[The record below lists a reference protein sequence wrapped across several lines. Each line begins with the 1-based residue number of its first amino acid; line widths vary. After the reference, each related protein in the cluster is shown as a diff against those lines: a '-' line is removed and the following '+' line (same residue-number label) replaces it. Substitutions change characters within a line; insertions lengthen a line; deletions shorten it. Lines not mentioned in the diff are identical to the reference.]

1 MHNDCF
7 GITQSRPVTEFVSEP
22 TLNPTLSPSYCQEV
36 ARWLDAP
43 KGLMHCWSPNADLLE
58 EAIRWWMVQAEKR
71 PSETLPLF
79 FAEGDF
85 FPLLQK
91 LNELL
96 AAAQRGESEAQA
108 HAGQFWLVRH
118 AEQLSAEHIDILRRI
133 CLHYPELGIHLA
145 LFSQTQ
151 EVPAAAEGVRLMGLL
166 ADAQKPEMQ
175 ASAHDEEQPLAR
187 EAGARTWLSVGA
199 LGAVVLAGGWLVS
212 RPQPGAAPDVGA
224 AGVAALASAAS
235 QAASEA
241 PGSPAVA
248 APASVPAAVASAGA
262 SVASAPTKAAAGAA
276 VSLSRRWLLALPP
289 ECSVVVHKQ
298 SASLQEAEVFKA
310 SSSLLANARILLT
323 VAQDGKPARYLVVTG
338 PFRSA
343 DRVHNYM
350 QRLDWKASA
359 SSASREELLRQ
370 IPN

>member
-1 MHNDCF
+1 M
-7 GITQSRPVTEFVSEP
+7 
-22 TLNPTLSPSYCQEV
+22 NPTLSPSYYQEV
-36 ARWLDAP
+36 ANWLDAP
-43 KGLMHCWSPNADLLE
+43 KGLMHCWSPNAALLD
-58 EAIRWWMVQAEKR
+58 EAVTWWLAQAEKR
-71 PSETLPLF
+71 PAETLPLF

-145 LFSQTQ
+145 LFSQTE
-151 EVPAAAEGVRLMGLL
+151 EVPAAAEGVRLMGLM
-166 ADAQKPEMQ
+166 ADVV
-175 ASAHDEEQPLAR
+175 DVPLTATTHAPDAER
-187 EAGARTWLSVGA
+187 QDHRSTGARTWLGVGA
-199 LGAVVLAGGWLVS
+199 LSALLLAGYWLAS
-212 RPQPGAAPDVGA
+212 RPQPSSPPAAATDLAVAESSSPASTASA
-224 AGVAALASAAS
+224 AASAVPPTAAASDPKVPASAAS
-235 QAASEA
+235 ITA
-241 PGSPAVA
+241 PTAKPNN
-248 APASVPAAVASAGA
+248 APAKAVVG
-262 SVASAPTKAAAGAA
+262 T
-276 VSLSRRWLLALPP
+276 VSLSRRWLLSLPA

-298 SASLQEAEVFKA
+298 STSLQEAEVFKA
-310 SSSLLANARILLT
+310 SSSMLVNARILLT
-323 VAQDGKPARYLVVTG
+323 AQQDGKPARYLVVTG

-359 SSASREELLRQ
+359 SSITREELLRQ

>member
-1 MHNDCF
+1 M
-7 GITQSRPVTEFVSEP
+7 TEFVSEP

-58 EAIRWWMVQAEKR
+58 EAVRWWMVQAEKR
-71 PSETLPLF
+71 PSDTLPLF

-166 ADAQKPEMQ
+166 ADAQLPQVQ
-175 ASAHDEEQPLAR
+175 ATAAGDEQPLAR
-187 EAGARTWLSVGA
+187 EAGSRTWLWVGA
-199 LGAVVLAGGWLVS
+199 LSAVVLAGFWLAF
-212 RPQPGAAPDVGA
+212 PQQGAAPDAGA
-224 AGVAALASAAS
+224 AESSAPASAAS

-241 PGSPAVA
+241 PASPAVA
-248 APASVPAAVASAGA
+248 TPASVPAPAASAAA
-262 SVASAPTKAAAGAA
+262 SAAMPAASAPAKTAAGAA

-298 SASLQEAEVFKA
+298 SASLQEAEAFKA

-370 IPN
+370 IPI

>member
-1 MHNDCF
+1 M
-7 GITQSRPVTEFVSEP
+7 TEFVSEP
-22 TLNPTLSPSYCQEV
+22 TLNPALSPSYCHEV

-58 EAIRWWMVQAEKR
+58 EAVRWWMVQAEKR
-71 PSETLPLF
+71 PSETRPLF

-133 CLHYPELGIHLA
+133 CQHYPELGIHLA

-166 ADAQKPEMQ
+166 ADAQLPQ
-175 ASAHDEEQPLAR
+175 AQATAVGEEQPLAR
-187 EAGARTWLSVGA
+187 KTGSRIWLWAGALS
-199 LGAVVLAGGWLVS
+199 AVVLAGFGLAF
-212 RPQPGAAPDVGA
+212 PQQGAAPDAGA
-224 AGVAALASAAS
+224 AESSAPASAAS

-241 PGSPAVA
+241 PASPAASA
-248 APASVPAAVASAGA
+248 ASSAAVPAASAPAKTAAGA
-262 SVASAPTKAAAGAA
+262 S